1 MTKVYLVRFN
11 VGVETYAKVCHW
23 LPGGGYAR
31 TIGDMLLKFMVDLY
45 QGETKP
51 RFTSPTILATRWVV
65 WSCQQQNKRHPLRV
79 ENIGVVSNERY
90 VFADYVFDINCD
102 QLGPLTNLPDIR
114 CTRVNHNGGENKPV
128 KLQPFS
134 MYRQLML
141 EEKTEPMIIE
151 DSML

>member
-23 LPGGGYAR
+23 LPEGGDAR
-31 TIGDMLLKFMVDLY
+31 TVGDMLLKFMVDLY
-45 QGETKP
+45 QGQTKP

-65 WSCQQQNKRHPLRV
+65 WACQQQNKRRPLSV

-102 QLGPLTNLPDIR
+102 HLGPLTNLPDIR

-128 KLQPFS
+128 KLQPFI
-134 MYRQLML
+134 MYRQLMM
-141 EEKTEPMIIE
+141 EEKTEPIIVE

>member
-23 LPGGGYAR
+23 LPEGGDAR
-31 TIGDMLLKFMVDLY
+31 TVGDMLLKFMVDLY
-45 QGETKP
+45 QGQSKP

-65 WSCQQQNKRHPLRV
+65 WACQQQNPRRPLSV

-102 QLGPLTNLPDIR
+102 NLGPLTNLPDIR

-141 EEKTEPMIIE
+141 DEKTEPMIIE